1 MPDSAIFQAQGLHKR
16 FQQGDVQVHAL
27 RGIDLRIDAGEFVVI
42 AGPSGSGKSTLLN
55 LLGLLDSPSEG
66 QLLFGGRDVSRL
78 SSSELSVLRR
88 DALGF
93 VFQAY
98 NLMPVLSALEN
109 TEMVMEFQGVP
120 AAERRQ
126 RSTQLL
132 QQLGLAEQMHR
143 YPDQLSGGQQ
153 QRVAVARAI
162 ASRPRVVI
170 ADEPTANLDSATAI
184 ALMEL
189 MQGLNRDQG
198 VSFVFSSH
206 DPLVI
211 QRARRVILLRDGQ
224 LVSDQAQDAVEP
236 GGRAEGRE
244 PPRRAASPSPAL
256 A

>member
-1 MPDSAIFQAQGLHKR
+1 MPDTPIFQAHGLHKR
-16 FQQGDVQVHAL
+16 FQQGSLQVHAL

-66 QLLFGGRDVSRL
+66 QLSFAGRDVSRL
-78 SSSELSVLRR
+78 SATELSGLRR
-88 DALGF
+88 DSLGF

-109 TEMVMEFQGVP
+109 TEMVMEFQGIAP
-120 AAERRQ
+120 EQRRERSIR
-126 RSTQLL
+126 LL
-132 QQLGLAEQMHR
+132 QQLGLGEQMHR

-162 ASRPRVVI
+162 ASGPRVVI

-189 MQGLNRDQG
+189 MQSLNREQG

-211 QRARRVILLRDGQ
+211 QRARRVILLRDGK
-224 LVSDQAQDAVEP
+224 LVSDQAQDPIERPEARE
-236 GGRAEGRE
+236 RA
-244 PPRRAASPSPAL
+244 RRDGEARHAL